1 MFLRGLHSVGVTD
14 RLTQYCS
21 TVHNDCNVVQ
31 MNYWLIYGPPI
42 ASIVFLGIFAV
53 VLFAWQARSSTDR
66 GQDTKEHSERI
77 YKDFDMY
84 LKVVLGLTAAFGYIR
99 FEKFEKLPELARQG
113 LAFIG
118 GISLL
123 VMLVFCIFIICHQGS
138 KVRRWQNFEWG
149 KAIFWQEL
157 WACLAM
163 WLFSSGI
170 WVAAHK
176 W

>member
-1 MFLRGLHSVGVTD
+1 MSN
-14 RLTQYCS
+14 C
-21 TVHNDCNVVQ
+21 
-31 MNYWLIYGPPI
+31 LIYGPPI
-42 ASIVFLGIFAV
+42 SALIFLLVFAS
-53 VLFAWQARSSTDR
+53 VLLAWQAQSNSADR
-66 GQDTKEHSERI
+66 GKETKEHSERI

-99 FEKFEKLPELARQG
+99 FEKFKDSEVLARQG
-113 LAFIG
+113 LQVVG

-138 KVRRWQNFEWG
+138 KVRRWENIEWG

-163 WLFSSGI
+163 WFFSSAI
-170 WVAAHK
+170 WVAAFR

>member
-1 MFLRGLHSVGVTD
+1 MSS
-14 RLTQYCS
+14 Y
-21 TVHNDCNVVQ
+21 
-31 MNYWLIYGPPI
+31 LIYGVPV
-42 ASIVFLGIFAV
+42 AVLVFLLAFAAT
-53 VLFAWQARSSTDR
+53 LIAWQARSTGDKK
-66 GQDTKEHSERI
+66 GDTKEHSERI

-99 FEKFEKLPELARQG
+99 FEKFENAPELARQG
-113 LAFIG
+113 LWVIG
-118 GISLL
+118 AISLF
-123 VMLVFCIFIICHQGS
+123 VMAIFCIFIICHQGS
-138 KVRRWQNFEWG
+138 KVRRWENIEWG

-170 WVAAHK
+170 WVAAFK